1 MLYIFC
7 NKMVN
12 IMKKLGLATAVLLAM
27 TGAQAYQFEVQ
38 GQSEYIDNTANDKDF
53 TGAVQGTYYFK
64 DVDASKGPLAE
75 AAFLNQAS
83 NVALAYSYGE
93 NGQEEAGRSRTV
105 NHTYG
110 VKGEAYVPTSVVPV
124 YASASYSHTIAD
136 SKTANATD
144 DQGDRYALEL
154 GALLIPNFLV
164 AVGYTS
170 VADQTSFDAFNIVSN
185 GVAKAALES
194 ATINEDQDAI
204 TARTKYVGAI
214 DGTNMSI
221 GFESGLVYGEDTA
234 YNLGTTLFLN
244 PQLSVGASYMESS
257 FAGSPDKA
265 WGANVNYF
273 ITPAVAVGASYVNA
287 NYEANLAQNAQV
299 RDTQTVGVNAKF
311 RF

>member
-1 MLYIFC
+1 
-7 NKMVN
+7 
-12 IMKKLGLATAVLLAM
+12 MKKLGLATALLLAM

-38 GQSEYIDNTANDKDF
+38 GQSEYIDNTVNQKNF

-64 DVDASKGPLAE
+64 NVDASKGPLAE

-83 NVALAYSYGE
+83 NVALAYNYGE
-93 NGQEEAGRSRTV
+93 YDEAGLDIVS
-105 NHTYG
+105 HTYG
-110 VKGEAYVPTSVVPV
+110 AKAEAYIPTKFVPA
-124 YASASYSHTIAD
+124 YASASYSHTIND
-136 SKTANATD
+136 SKNANETD
-144 DQGDRYALEL
+144 DNGDRYALEL
-154 GALLIPNFLV
+154 GAVVAPNFLV

-170 VADQTSFDAFNIVSN
+170 VADQTSYDAFNIVSN

-194 ATINEDQDAI
+194 ETIDDKADAI

-221 GFESGLVYGEDTA
+221 GFETGLVYGEDTA
-234 YNLGTTLFLN
+234 YNLGTTLYLN
-244 PQLSVGASYMESS
+244 PALSVGASYMESNY
-257 FAGSPDKA
+257 AGSPDKA

>member
-1 MLYIFC
+1 
-7 NKMVN
+7 
-12 IMKKLGLATAVLLAM
+12 MKKLGLATALLLAM

-38 GQSEYIDNTANDKDF
+38 GQSEFIDNTANEQNF
-53 TGAVQGTYYFK
+53 TGAVQGTYYFNN
-64 DVDASKGPLAE
+64 VDASKGPLAE

-83 NVALAYSYGE
+83 NVSLAYNYGE
-93 NGQEEAGRSRTV
+93 YDEAGLDIVS
-105 NHTYG
+105 HTYG
-110 VKGEAYVPTSVVPV
+110 AKAEAYIPTKFVPA
-124 YASASYSHTIAD
+124 YASASYNHTIND
-136 SKTANATD
+136 SKNALETD
-144 DQGDRYALEL
+144 DNGDRYALEL

-170 VADQTSFDAFNIVSN
+170 VADQTSYDAFNMFNN

-194 ATINEDQDAI
+194 GTINEDQDAI

-257 FAGSPDKA
+257 FADSPDKA

-287 NYEANLAQNAQV
+287 NAEGQAL
-299 RDTQTVGVNAKF
+299 DTQTIGVNAKF

>member
-1 MLYIFC
+1 
-7 NKMVN
+7 
-12 IMKKLGLATAVLLAM
+12 MKKLGLATALLLAM

-38 GQSEYIDNTANDKDF
+38 GQSEFIDNTVNEQDF
-53 TGAVQGTYYFK
+53 TGAVQGTYYFNN
-64 DVDASKGPLAE
+64 VDASKGPLAE

-83 NVALAYSYGE
+83 NVSAAYTYGE
-93 NGQEEAGRSRTV
+93 DGQEFGDRTV
-105 NHTYG
+105 HHTFG
-110 VKGEAYVPTSVVPV
+110 VKGEAYIPTKVVPA
-124 YASASYSHTIAD
+124 YASASYSHTITDNKAG
-136 SKTANATD
+136 NPTD

-154 GALLIPNFLV
+154 GALVAPNFLV

-170 VADQTSFDAFNIVSN
+170 VADQTSYDAFNMFNN

-194 ATINEDQDAI
+194 ETIADKKDAI

-287 NYEANLAQNAQV
+287 NAEGQAL
-299 RDTQTVGVNAKF
+299 DTQTIGVNAKF

>member
-1 MLYIFC
+1 
-7 NKMVN
+7 
-12 IMKKLGLATAVLLAM
+12 MKKLGLATALLLAM

-38 GQSEYIDNTANDKDF
+38 GQSEFIDNTVNEQNF

-64 DVDASKGPLAE
+64 NVDSTKGPLAE

-83 NVALAYSYGE
+83 NFSLAYNYGE
-93 NGQEEAGRSRTV
+93 YDENGLDIVS
-105 NHTYG
+105 HTYG
-110 VKGEAYVPTSVVPV
+110 AKAEAYIPTKFVPA
-124 YASASYSHTIAD
+124 YASASYSHTIND
-136 SKTANATD
+136 SKNALATD

-154 GALLIPNFLV
+154 GALVAPNFLV

-170 VADQTSFDAFNIVSN
+170 VADQVSYDAFNILSN

-194 ATINEDQDAI
+194 ETIADDQDAI

-214 DGTNMSI
+214 DGTNMAI
-221 GFESGLVYGEDTA
+221 GFETGLVYGESTA
-234 YNLGTTLFLN
+234 YALKTDLYLT
-244 PQLSVGASYMESS
+244 PALSVGASYAETS
-257 FAGSPDKA
+257 ADIANDKA

-287 NYEANLAQNAQV
+287 NAESDV
-299 RDTQTVGVNAKF
+299 RDTQTVGLNAKF

>member
-1 MLYIFC
+1 M
-7 NKMVN
+7 
-12 IMKKLGLATAVLLAM
+12 MKKLGLATALLLAM

-38 GQSEYIDNTANDKDF
+38 GKSEFIDNTVNEQNF

-64 DVDASKGPLAE
+64 NVDSTKGPLAE

-83 NVALAYSYGE
+83 NFSLAYNYGE
-93 NGQEEAGRSRTV
+93 YDENGLDIVS
-105 NHTYG
+105 HTYG
-110 VKGEAYVPTSVVPV
+110 AKAEAYIPTKFVPA
-124 YASASYSHTIAD
+124 YASASYSHTIND
-136 SKTANATD
+136 SKNALATD

-154 GALLIPNFLV
+154 GALVAPNFLV

-170 VADQTSFDAFNIVSN
+170 VADQVSYDAFNILSN

-194 ATINEDQDAI
+194 ETIADDQDAI

-214 DGTNMSI
+214 DGTNMAI
-221 GFESGLVYGEDTA
+221 GFETGLVYGESTA
-234 YNLGTTLFLN
+234 YALKTDLYLT
-244 PQLSVGASYMESS
+244 PALSVGASYAETS
-257 FAGSPDKA
+257 ADIANDKA

-287 NYEANLAQNAQV
+287 NAEGDV
-299 RDTQTVGVNAKF
+299 RDTQTVGLNAKF

>member
-1 MLYIFC
+1 
-7 NKMVN
+7 
-12 IMKKLGLATAVLLAM
+12 MKKLGLATALLLAI

-38 GQSEYIDNTANDKDF
+38 GQSEYIDNTVNDKNF

-64 DVDASKGPLAE
+64 NVDATKGPLAE

-83 NVALAYSYGE
+83 NFSLAYNYGE
-93 NGQEEAGRSRTV
+93 YDVDAVDAVDKDFVSHV
-105 NHTYG
+105 YG
-110 VKGEAYVPTSVVPV
+110 AKAEAYVPTKLVPV
-124 YASASYSHTIAD
+124 YASAAYSHTI
-136 SKTANATD
+136 TD
-144 DQGDRYALEL
+144 GKGGQDNDNGDRYALEL
-154 GALLIPNFLV
+154 GAVVTPNFLV

-170 VADQTSFDAFNIVSN
+170 VADQYSLDAFNILAN

-194 ATINEDQDAI
+194 GTIAQDQDAI

-214 DGTNMSI
+214 DGTNMAV
-221 GFESGLVYGEDTA
+221 GFEAGLVYGEDTM
-234 YNLGTTLFLN
+234 YNLKTDLYLT
-244 PQLSVGASYMESS
+244 PALSVGASYVETSADAVVDS
-257 FAGSPDKA
+257 A

-287 NYEANLAQNAQV
+287 NAVDAA

>member
-1 MLYIFC
+1 
-7 NKMVN
+7 
-12 IMKKLGLATAVLLAM
+12 MKKLGLATALLLAM

-38 GQSEYIDNTANDKDF
+38 GQSEYIDASDANDKDF
-53 TGAVQGTYYFK
+53 TGGLQGTFYFK
-64 DVDASKGPLAE
+64 DVDSSKGPLAE

-83 NVALAYSYGE
+83 NVSLAYNYAELGTDGTDFIAHNYG
-93 NGQEEAGRSRTV
+93 A
-105 NHTYG
+105 
-110 VKGEAYVPTSVVPV
+110 KAEAYIPTKFVPA
-124 YASASYSHTIAD
+124 YASASYSHTHFD
-136 SKTANATD
+136 GKNSETPDNN
-144 DQGDRYALEL
+144 GDRYALEL
-154 GALLIPNFLV
+154 GAVVAPNFLV

-170 VADQTSFDAFNIVSN
+170 VADQASLDAFNIVSN

-194 ATINEDQDAI
+194 ATIADKTDAI

-244 PQLSVGASYMESS
+244 PQLSVGASYAASS
-257 FAGSPDKA
+257 YEGTPDSA

-273 ITPAVAVGASYVNA
+273 ITPAIAVGASYVNA
-287 NYEANLAQNAQV
+287 NAVGSDA
-299 RDTQTVGVNAKF
+299 DMQTVGVNAKL

>member
-1 MLYIFC
+1 MFHPFLT
-7 NKMVN
+7 KLVT
-12 IMKKLGLATAVLLAM
+12 IMKKLGLATALLLAM

-38 GQSEYIDNTANDKDF
+38 GQSEYIDNTVNDKNF

-64 DVDASKGPLAE
+64 NVDATKGPLAE

-83 NVALAYSYGE
+83 NFSLAYNYGE
-93 NGQEEAGRSRTV
+93 YDEDGFDIVS
-105 NHTYG
+105 HTYG
-110 VKGEAYVPTSVVPV
+110 AKAEAYVPTKLVPV
-124 YASASYSHTIAD
+124 YASAAYSHTIND
-136 SKTANATD
+136 SKNNLKSD

-154 GALLIPNFLV
+154 GAVVAPNFLV

-170 VADQTSFDAFNIVSN
+170 VADQYSLDAFNILAN

-194 ATINEDQDAI
+194 DTIDQDQDAI

-214 DGTNMSI
+214 DGTNMAV
-221 GFESGLVYGEDTA
+221 GFEAGLVYGEDTM
-234 YNLGTTLFLN
+234 YNLKTDLYLT
-244 PQLSVGASYMESS
+244 PALSVGASYAETSANTDVDS
-257 FAGSPDKA
+257 A

-287 NYEANLAQNAQV
+287 NAVGVA

>member
-1 MLYIFC
+1 
-7 NKMVN
+7 
-12 IMKKLGLATAVLLAM
+12 MKKLGLATALLLAM

-38 GQSEYIDNTANDKDF
+38 GQSEYIDNTVNDKNF

-64 DVDASKGPLAE
+64 NVDATKGPLAE

-83 NVALAYSYGE
+83 NFSLAYNYGE
-93 NGQEEAGRSRTV
+93 YDEDGLDIVS
-105 NHTYG
+105 HTYG
-110 VKGEAYVPTSVVPV
+110 AKAEAYVPTKLVPV
-124 YASASYSHTIAD
+124 YASAAYSHTIHD
-136 SKTANATD
+136 SKNNLEFD

-154 GALLIPNFLV
+154 GAVVAPNFLV

-170 VADQTSFDAFNIVSN
+170 VADQDSYDAFNILAN

-194 ATINEDQDAI
+194 DTIDQDQDAI

-214 DGTNMSI
+214 DGTNMAV
-221 GFESGLVYGEDTA
+221 GFEAGLVYGEDTM
-234 YNLGTTLFLN
+234 YNLKTDLYLT
-244 PQLSVGASYMESS
+244 PALSVGASYVETSANTNVDS
-257 FAGSPDKA
+257 A

-287 NYEANLAQNAQV
+287 NAVGEAV
-299 RDTQTVGVNAKF
+299 DTQTVGVNAKF

>member
-1 MLYIFC
+1 MFHPFLT
-7 NKMVN
+7 KLVT
-12 IMKKLGLATAVLLAM
+12 IMKKLGLATALLLAM

-38 GQSEYIDNTANDKDF
+38 GQSEYIDNTVNDKNF

-64 DVDASKGPLAE
+64 NVDATKGPLAE

-83 NVALAYSYGE
+83 NFSLAYNYGE
-93 NGQEEAGRSRTV
+93 YDEDGLDIVS
-105 NHTYG
+105 HTYG
-110 VKGEAYVPTSVVPV
+110 AKAEAYVPTQLVPV
-124 YASASYSHTIAD
+124 YASAAYSHTIND
-136 SKTANATD
+136 SKNNLEFD

-154 GALLIPNFLV
+154 GAVVAPNFLV

-170 VADQTSFDAFNIVSN
+170 VADQTSYDAFNILSN

-194 ATINEDQDAI
+194 GTIAQDQDAI

-214 DGTNMSI
+214 DGTNMAV
-221 GFESGLVYGEDTA
+221 GFEAGLVYGEDTM
-234 YNLGTTLFLN
+234 YNLKTDLYLT
-244 PQLSVGASYMESS
+244 PALSVGASYAETSANTDVDDS
-257 FAGSPDKA
+257 A

-287 NYEANLAQNAQV
+287 NAVGGEA

>member
-1 MLYIFC
+1 
-7 NKMVN
+7 
-12 IMKKLGLATAVLLAM
+12 MKKLGLATALLLAM

-38 GQSEYIDNTANDKDF
+38 GQSEYIDNTVNQKNF

-64 DVDASKGPLAE
+64 NVDASKGPLAE

-83 NVALAYSYGE
+83 NVALAYNYGE
-93 NGQEEAGRSRTV
+93 YDEAGLDIVS
-105 NHTYG
+105 HTYG
-110 VKGEAYVPTSVVPV
+110 AKAEAYIPTKFVPA
-124 YASASYSHTIAD
+124 YASASYSHTIND
-136 SKTANATD
+136 SKNANETD
-144 DQGDRYALEL
+144 DNGDRYALEL
-154 GALLIPNFLV
+154 GAVVAPNFLV

-170 VADQTSFDAFNIVSN
+170 VADQTSYDAFNILSN

-194 ATINEDQDAI
+194 ETIDDKADAI

-221 GFESGLVYGEDTA
+221 GFETGLVYGEDTA
-234 YNLGTTLFLN
+234 YNLGTTLYLN
-244 PQLSVGASYMESS
+244 PALSVGASYMESNY
-257 FAGSPDKA
+257 AGSPDKA

>member
-1 MLYIFC
+1 
-7 NKMVN
+7 
-12 IMKKLGLATAVLLAM
+12 MKKLGLATALLLAM

-38 GQSEYIDNTANDKDF
+38 GQSEFIDNTANEQDF
-53 TGAVQGTYYFK
+53 TGAVQGTYYFNN
-64 DVDASKGPLAE
+64 VDASKGPLAE

-83 NVALAYSYGE
+83 NVSAAYTYGE
-93 NGQEEAGRSRTV
+93 DGQEFGDRTV
-105 NHTYG
+105 HHTFG
-110 VKGEAYVPTSVVPV
+110 VKGEAYIPTNVVPA

-136 SKTANATD
+136 NKAGDVDGN
-144 DQGDRYALEL
+144 GDRYALEL

-170 VADQTSFDAFNIVSN
+170 VADQTSYDAFNMFNN

-194 ATINEDQDAI
+194 ETIADKKDAI

-287 NYEANLAQNAQV
+287 NYEANLAQNSQV
-299 RDTQTVGVNAKF
+299 SDTQTIGVNAKF

>member
-1 MLYIFC
+1 
-7 NKMVN
+7 
-12 IMKKLGLATAVLLAM
+12 MKKLGLATALLLAM

-38 GQSEYIDNTANDKDF
+38 GQSEYIDNTVNDKNF

-64 DVDASKGPLAE
+64 NVDATKGPLAE

-83 NVALAYSYGE
+83 NFSLAYNYGE
-93 NGQEEAGRSRTV
+93 YDVDADKADFVSHV
-105 NHTYG
+105 YG
-110 VKGEAYVPTSVVPV
+110 AKAEAYVPTKLVPV
-124 YASASYSHTIAD
+124 YASAAYSHTIND
-136 SKTANATD
+136 SKNNLESD

-154 GALLIPNFLV
+154 GAVVAPNFLV

-170 VADQTSFDAFNIVSN
+170 VADQDSYDAFNILAN

-194 ATINEDQDAI
+194 DTIDQDQDAI

-214 DGTNMSI
+214 DGTNMAV
-221 GFESGLVYGEDTA
+221 GFEAGIVYGESTA
-234 YNLGTTLFLN
+234 YNLKTDLYLT
-244 PQLSVGASYMESS
+244 PALSVGASYMESS
-257 FAGSPDKA
+257 YNDSPNKA

-287 NYEANLAQNAQV
+287 NAVGEAV
-299 RDTQTVGVNAKF
+299 DTQTVGVNAKF

>member
-1 MLYIFC
+1 
-7 NKMVN
+7 
-12 IMKKLGLATAVLLAM
+12 MKKLGLATALLLAM

-38 GQSEYIDNTANDKDF
+38 GQAEHIDNTANDKDF

-64 DVDASKGPLAE
+64 NVDASKGPLAE

-83 NVALAYSYGE
+83 NVALAYNYGE
-93 NGQEEAGRSRTV
+93 YDEAGLDIVS
-105 NHTYG
+105 HTYG
-110 VKGEAYVPTSVVPV
+110 AKAEAYIPTKFVPA
-124 YASASYSHTIAD
+124 YASASYSHTIND
-136 SKTANATD
+136 SKNANETD
-144 DQGDRYALEL
+144 DNGDRYALEL
-154 GALLIPNFLV
+154 GAVVAPNFLV

-170 VADQTSFDAFNIVSN
+170 VADQTSYDAFNILSN

-194 ATINEDQDAI
+194 ETIDDKADAI

-221 GFESGLVYGEDTA
+221 GFETGLVYGEDTA
-234 YNLGTTLFLN
+234 YNLGTTLYLN
-244 PQLSVGASYMESS
+244 PALSVGASYMESNY
-257 FAGSPDKA
+257 AGSPDKA

>member
-1 MLYIFC
+1 
-7 NKMVN
+7 
-12 IMKKLGLATAVLLAM
+12 MKKLGLATAVLLAM

-110 VKGEAYVPTSVVPV
+110 VKGETYIPTKVVPV

-136 SKTANATD
+136 NKAGKADGN
-144 DQGDRYALEL
+144 GDRYALEL

-170 VADQTSFDAFNIVSN
+170 VADQTSYDAFNIVSN
-185 GVAKAALES
+185 GVTKAALES

-257 FAGSPDKA
+257 YAGSPDKA

-287 NYEANLAQNAQV
+287 NAEGQAL
-299 RDTQTVGVNAKF
+299 DTQTIGVNAKF